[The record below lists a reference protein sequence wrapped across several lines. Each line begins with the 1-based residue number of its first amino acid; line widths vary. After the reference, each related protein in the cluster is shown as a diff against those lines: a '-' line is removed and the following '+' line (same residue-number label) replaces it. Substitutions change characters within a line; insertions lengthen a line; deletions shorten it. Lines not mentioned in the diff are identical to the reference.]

1 MKIQVLKSKIHRAC
15 VTGCDPNYEGSLSI
29 DQDLMEQ
36 VGLLPYERVLCA
48 NLANGERFE
57 TYAIPARRGS
67 RAIVLNGAAALLGK
81 VGDRLIIMSFAMVD
95 ESVAKTWM
103 PRCVALDANNAVI
116 EKAVVQTPQPK
127 ADKQKVR
134 PGKRA

>member
-36 VGLLPYERVLCA
+36 VGLLQYERVLCA

-95 ESVAKTWM
+95 ESVAKKWM
-103 PRCVALDANNAVI
+103 PHRIALDANNAVI
-116 EKAVVQTPQPK
+116 EKAVVQAPQPK
-127 ADKQKVR
+127 ADKQRVR
-134 PGKRA
+134 PRKRA

>member
-15 VTGCDPNYEGSLSI
+15 VTGCEPNYEGSLSI

-95 ESVAKTWM
+95 ESVAKKWM
-103 PRCVALDANNAVI
+103 PRRIALDANNAVI
-116 EKAVVQTPQPK
+116 EKAVVQAPQPK
-127 ADKQKVR
+127 ADKQRVR
-134 PGKRA
+134 PRKRA